1 MMPSALALNLGL
13 GFAALSA
20 LCLSLDRHHR
30 EVFQSRPG
38 KRRVALLRTAG
49 WVGIGLSLFVTGQVE
64 GWAFAPVQ
72 WIGALTGAGLA
83 LVLLLSY
90 RPRIVYPASAASL
103 LVGSAAAFFLL
114 LT

>member
-1 MMPSALALNLGL
+1 MPSALALSFGL

-38 KRRVALLRTAG
+38 KRRVVLLRTAG
-49 WVGIGLSLFVTGQVE
+49 WLGLGLSLLLAGHAE

-72 WIGALTGAGLA
+72 WLGALTGAGVV

-90 RPRIVYPASAASL
+90 RPSIVYPASVASL
-103 LVGSAAAFFLL
+103 LAGSAATFLL
-114 LT
+114 LLT